1 MPGVLEC
8 VVQRWIYIYLYHEA
22 TAGEASS
29 KASNFYRTM
38 DLAVQKTIEALQ
50 IIVSEASTTDSRR
63 ISATIPDC
71 NVLAS

>member
-1 MPGVLEC
+1 
-8 VVQRWIYIYLYHEA
+8 
-22 TAGEASS
+22 
-29 KASNFYRTM
+29 M

-50 IIVSEASTTDSRR
+50 IIVSEASITDSRR